1 MHRFGQTSIRFFSK
15 LDLRTLLLLVA
26 CSVLASIIARFL
38 FSPASA
44 NRQVSAYTF
53 PATVELPSWQFV
65 ESHPLPQEFLKL
77 KSQRREEVIEWIRHA
92 LPQAF
97 LELTPDTR
105 EAEPQKDF
113 VLSGRAYRYQRGNF
127 TLNIEMR
134 YVIYSIGDL
143 EEYYEGLWRS
153 PSEPLT
159 NNLRHSQEQGYYAVF
174 KRGDVA
180 YLTACINPRGGST
193 VTDEQYVYNRRMLDS
208 RPEYWLPW
216 LLGNHS
222 MRDFRCL
229 WTELSLTTPNLDSHT
244 FVMLEDLWGFWY
256 RHWKRQFPAL

>member
-1 MHRFGQTSIRFFSK
+1 MHRFNQTSTRFFAK
-15 LDLRTLLLLVA
+15 LDLRTLLLLMI
-26 CSVLASIIARFL
+26 CSVLASIIVRFL
-38 FSPASA
+38 FSPTGAT
-44 NRQVSAYTF
+44 RQVSAYTF

-65 ESHPLPQEFLKL
+65 ESHPLPQ
-77 KSQRREEVIEWIRHA
+77 V
-92 LPQAF
+92 F
-97 LELTPDTR
+97 LEPTTETR
-105 EAEPQKDF
+105 EVKPQRDF
-113 VLSGRAYRYQRGNF
+113 VLSGRAYRYQRGRF
-127 TLNIEMR
+127 TMNIEMR
-134 YVIYSIGDL
+134 YLIYSVGDL
-143 EEYYEGLWRS
+143 EQYYEVLGRS

-193 VTDEQYVYNRRMLDS
+193 VTEEQYVYNRRMLDS

-244 FVMLEDLWGFWY
+244 FVMLEDLWGF
-256 RHWKRQFPAL
+256 